1 MHRHCM
7 VVHAYY
13 PIGETRVEREALA
26 LVSRGAE
33 VDVICLKMDGEPS
46 DEDVAGVRVHR
57 LPVGRNRGQ
66 GAAAQL
72 FEYLSFFL
80 LAFVQLNKLHRR
92 AKFDVVQV
100 HNLPDFLVFVAVLQK
115 LGGAKIILDLHDL
128 MPEFYAEQFQR
139 PLNHPTVRLIRL
151 EEWLSCKF
159 ADHIITVTELWRQAL
174 IKRGQP
180 AGKISVVMNVAD
192 DQIFNRNVQAAPPQD
207 GFFHLIYHGIVGRR
221 QGLDLLLRA
230 MDKIRAE
237 APNIFLLLHGWGEY
251 RETLMSLAADL
262 QIQDRVDFSLKR
274 LQSEELPA
282 LLKQAHLAVVPYRNG
297 VFTGGILP
305 TKLMEYAALGV
316 PSIAARTPGIS
327 HYFEDDQVCFFTPE
341 NVDELAACILDL
353 YRDRAQLDV
362 LARNIARFPARYEWS
377 RLSSDYVALVE
388 RVRSTSRADMQAR
401 WSHG

>member
-1 MHRHCM
+1 
-7 VVHAYY
+7 
-13 PIGETRVEREALA
+13 
-26 LVSRGAE
+26 
-33 VDVICLKMDGEPS
+33 
-46 DEDVAGVRVHR
+46 
-57 LPVGRNRGQ
+57 
-66 GAAAQL
+66 
-72 FEYLSFFL
+72 
-80 LAFVQLNKLHRR
+80 
-92 AKFDVVQV
+92 
-100 HNLPDFLVFVAVLQK
+100 LPDFLVFVAVLQK

-262 QIQDRVDFSLKR
+262 QLQDRVDFSLKR